1 MGHHIYI
8 YILSWWA
15 GYPSAQQGFFSV
27 FIIVHPPKVRSPR
40 QSHWD
45 CICNCDLR
53 SHQIPGQP
61 VIPRK
66 SKQLKQLKQ
75 LTAGELR
82 KEHFQLEKGASLVRH
97 SPYSSTFAS
106 TLSTQNKC
114 QAKPKQIN
122 GAASGHCFMVTC
134 QVANSCP
141 DVGYVGQANHLPHLS
156 FEVRLIERLAR
167 EGVLRHLTD

>member
-8 YILSWWA
+8 YIYIILVGWVSLCA
-15 GYPSAQQGFFSV
+15 TGFFQR
-27 FIIVHPPKVRSPR
+27 VHHCSSPDRKTSARAWDRSPR

-134 QVANSCP
+134 QVGHSCP
-141 DVGYVGQANHLPHLS
+141 D
-156 FEVRLIERLAR
+156 
-167 EGVLRHLTD
+167 

>member
-1 MGHHIYI
+1 MWVTIYI
-8 YILSWWA
+8 YYLGGLGIPLRNRFFQRVHHCSS
-15 GYPSAQQGFFSV
+15 PDRKTSARAWD
-27 FIIVHPPKVRSPR
+27 RSPR

-66 SKQLKQLKQ
+66 SKQLKQ

-134 QVANSCP
+134 QVGHSCP
-141 DVGYVGQANHLPHLS
+141 D
-156 FEVRLIERLAR
+156 
-167 EGVLRHLTD
+167 